1 MKINVYTPNFH
12 RITDNYLLDELSQ
25 YNSKEKVVFR
35 PNWKSGYKYQIE
47 VEKASELHDFIHNF
61 YAYGKNP
68 KILADDDGEWYIE
81 MKY

>member
-12 RITDNYLLDELSQ
+12 RITDNYLLDELRK

-47 VEKASELHDFIHNF
+47 VEKS
-61 YAYGKNP
+61 
-68 KILADDDGEWYIE
+68 
-81 MKY
+81 

>member
-12 RITDNYLLDELSQ
+12 RITDNYLLDELRK

-47 VEKASELHDFIHNF
+47 VKKASELHDFIHNF